1 MENSYWYTL
10 LYAAI
15 AVFGILCIL
24 KGRKLYLANG
34 ESPTVKKVVGRL
46 MMFLGIGL
54 IALGA
59 FALYVMRYERSAYAF
74 CVTVG
79 IEALISGFFFL
90 LAGRHKV
97 KIGMIETQAAARQ
110 AAELKREK
118 RQTQEPTPR
127 PATPTHMV
135 CPACGNTYPMDFVYC
150 EECGSRLKEG

>member
-1 MENSYWYTL
+1 MENNYWYTL

-15 AVFGILCIL
+15 AIFGILCIL

-59 FALYVMRYERSAYAF
+59 FALYLMRYEGSAYIF
-74 CVTVG
+74 YMIIG
-79 IEALISGFFFL
+79 IEALIVGFFFL

-97 KIGMIETQAAARQ
+97 KIGMIEAQAAARQ

-118 RQTQEPTPR
+118 QQTQEPTPR
-127 PATPTHMV
+127 PAVPTHMV
-135 CPACGNTYPMDFVYC
+135 CPACGKTFPMDVVYC
-150 EECGSRLKEG
+150 DTCGSKLKEE

>member
-1 MENSYWYTL
+1 MENNYWYTL

-15 AVFGILCIL
+15 AIFGILCIL

-46 MMFLGIGL
+46 MMFLAVGL

-59 FALYVMRYERSAYAF
+59 YFLAVMGYDPSIYGF
-74 CVTVG
+74 SLTIG
-79 IEALISGFFFL
+79 IEALIAGFFFL

-97 KIGMIETQAAARQ
+97 KTGRAEAQAAARQ

-118 RQTQEPTPR
+118 QQAQAPTPQ
-127 PATPTHMV
+127 PAAPTHMV
-135 CPACGNTYPMDFVYC
+135 CPACGKTFPMDVVYC
-150 EECGSRLKEG
+150 DTCGSKLKEE